1 MDYAKIVRPVAGVQV
16 IDNIQEQPGVSTIE
30 GEIGPLIFG
39 DSTQTYF
46 LDIPAGAFLDQH
58 PHPFEGLIYAVRGS
72 FVVSSLAR
80 PQRPSRPR
88 IPPLGEQRHRLIA
101 NPGPGVRTVPQPGR
115 PNLDPLL
122 HSHSQLP

>member
-46 LDIPAGAFLDQH
+46 LDIPAGAFLDPH
-58 PHPFEGLIYAVRGS
+58 PHPFEGLIYAG
-72 FVVSSLAR
+72 AR
-80 PQRPSRPR
+80 
-88 IPPLGEQRHRLIA
+88 
-101 NPGPGVRTVPQPGR
+101 
-115 PNLDPLL
+115 
-122 HSHSQLP
+122 